1 MDCGRLTAM
10 TDPETQQA
18 GVYIPSLPCLSGSAD
33 APAPHARDPD
43 LELVDLHPLVW
54 TVAVIAVSQSNLSS
68 RCSRVEYDSM

>member
-18 GVYIPSLPCLSGSAD
+18 GEYIPSLPCLPGSAD

-43 LELVDLHPLVW
+43 LELAELHPLVW
-54 TVAVIAVSQSNLSS
+54 TVAVTAASQSNLSS
-68 RCSRVEYDSM
+68 GYSRVEYDSL

>member
-1 MDCGRLTAM
+1 MDCGRLTAT

-18 GVYIPSLPCLSGSAD
+18 GVYIPSLPRLSGSAD

-43 LELVDLHPLVW
+43 LELVDLHPLVC

-68 RCSRVEYDSM
+68 RYSRAESGAL